1 MKIISNL
8 TTDTFNFFSPVIF
21 TKNINII
28 GLDKDD
34 WKENTRIK
42 FDARL
47 IALSTH
53 IEKFDNKKIQYGI
66 YIETKA
72 DESSI
77 EFNAPLVFKK
87 LPQ

>member
-34 WKENTRIK
+34 WKENTRLK

-47 IALSTH
+47 LAISTR
-53 IEKFDNKKIQYGI
+53 IEKFDNKKIRYGI
-66 YIETKA
+66 YIETNAAK
-72 DESSI
+72 SVI

>member
-34 WKENTRIK
+34 WKENTRLK

-53 IEKFDNKKIQYGI
+53 TEKFGNKKIQYGI
-66 YIETKA
+66 YIETNA
-72 DESSI
+72 DESTI

>member
-1 MKIISNL
+1 ENVTELFRMFLTATNFSQDLSKWKIKN
-8 TTDTFNFFSPVIF
+8 NVI
-21 TKNINII
+21 K
-28 GLDKDD
+28 
-34 WKENTRIK
+34 NTRLK

-47 IALSTH
+47 LALSTR